1 MNLKEFSQWIAA
13 GSTGAIEGGWLSAM
27 EANIAPAR
35 MREVL
40 DLLSK
45 AKHNELVETL
55 GGMLLEDR
63 IGSLEP
69 PKALTVIRAIF
80 PAMSGES
87 QEIRD
92 AVAETYTN
100 VYGEVENFQTILK
113 ASGVQGK
120 QSPRRAIQTL
130 DTCLAVSVGGYVVNR
145 FEHQACKVKEFDDIM
160 EEWVLVDHRGG
171 EDQMDCRLLGDEWD
185 PADPRDFRVL
195 SRFDPDGLKDLL
207 QKDPAEALIGICVSR
222 GGSVNADQLKDLLV
236 GAYLTASKWSGW
248 WSRARTAIKKCDT
261 LTVEGRP
268 ALIEYHP
275 GGRTLEE
282 ELAPAVEKAIVPE
295 DYFGVLQTYLREAQ
309 QRGVETD
316 AEFVSNLLQVLAR
329 QARVYIQN
337 RPADALTAALA
348 LDTAA
353 RMGHTLEHDDVPSGT
368 EIITRSPDPAAAIA
382 ELPEP
387 GLWPAAYRALEQRE
401 DSSKQFIR
409 LLTRMPAGEL
419 DGLAATL
426 REAEHGDAVEQ
437 AVGEAIVNV
446 AESLQI
452 CLWLWAGPS
461 EPVRTAPPRL
471 ELLARLLAA
480 MQELHIEHNV
490 SRDFRRDA
498 CQQIRSAFSAAD
510 YAGFREALEE
520 MDEGVAR
527 AMKRRIERSPGLS
540 ASTRDAMLQ
549 MMREKYYTLFLKE
562 KVEPWLDESVVYLT
576 EESLHRKEAE
586 LKELTEV
593 TIPAN
598 SRTIGEAAQLGDL
611 SENGEWQYAIEERRR
626 LLGQVAQIQ
635 DDLARARIIEP
646 RDIPTDKVGIGSKV
660 TVRNQHGGEPV
671 DLTFLGPWETNV
683 QARVYSYK
691 TPLAQALM
699 GRTIGEAVTLKVD
712 GEEDE
717 YVIEG
722 IAPSLMPLD

>member
-27 EANIAPAR
+27 EANTAPSR

-40 DLLSK
+40 DLLAK
-45 AKHNELVETL
+45 ARHNDLVETL
-55 GGMLLEDR
+55 AGMLLEDR
-63 IGSLEP
+63 IANLEP
-69 PKALTVIRAIF
+69 EKALVVIRAIF
-80 PAMSGES
+80 PAMSGEN

-92 AVAETYTN
+92 AVAETYTK
-100 VYGEVENFQTILK
+100 VYGEVDNFQTILK
-113 ASGVQGK
+113 ASGIQGN

-130 DTCLAVSVGGYVVNR
+130 DTCLKVKVGGFVVNR

-171 EDQMDCRLLGDEWD
+171 EDQLDCRLLGDEWD

-195 SRFDPDGLKDLL
+195 SRFAPDKLKEML
-207 QKDPAEALIGICVSR
+207 QQDPAEALIGICISR

-236 GAYLTASKWSGW
+236 GPYLPQSKWSSW
-248 WSRARTAIKKCDT
+248 WGRARTAIKKADT

-268 ALIEYHP
+268 ALVEYHP

-282 ELAPAVEKAIVPE
+282 ELAPAVEKAILPE
-295 DYFGVLQTYLREAQ
+295 DYFDVLQTYLREAQ
-309 QRGVETD
+309 QRGLETD
-316 AEFVSNLLQVLAR
+316 DTFVNALLETLAR
-329 QARVYIQN
+329 QAREYIQN

-353 RMGHTLEHDDVPSGT
+353 KMGYSLDRDDVPRGT
-368 EIITRSPDPAAAIA
+368 EIITHSADPAAAIA

-387 GLWPAAYRALEQRE
+387 SLRPAAYRALEQRE
-401 DSSKQFIR
+401 DSTVQFAR
-409 LLTRMPAGEL
+409 LLTRMPVAEL
-419 DGLAATL
+419 DVLAQTL
-426 REAEHGDAVEQ
+426 REAGHGDAVEQ

-446 AESLQI
+446 AESLHI
-452 CLWLWAGPS
+452 CLWLWAGPA
-461 EPVRTAPPRL
+461 EPVRTAPSRL
-471 ELLARLLAA
+471 DLLGRLLAV
-480 MQELHIEHNV
+480 MQELHIEHDV
-490 SRDFRRDA
+490 DRDFRREA
-498 CQQIRSAFSAAD
+498 CQQIRSAFAAAD
-510 YAGFREALEE
+510 YAGFREAMEE

-540 ASTRDAMLQ
+540 ASTREAMLQ
-549 MMREKYYTLFLKE
+549 IMREKYYTLFLKE

-576 EESLHRKEAE
+576 AQSLRQKESE

-598 SRTIGEAAQLGDL
+598 SRAIGEAAQLGDL

-635 DDLARARIIEP
+635 DDMARARIIEP

-660 TVRNQHGGEPV
+660 TVRKQDGGDPV
-671 DLTFLGPWETNV
+671 DLTFLGPWETDV

-691 TPLAQALM
+691 TPVAQALM
-699 GRTIGEAVTLKVD
+699 GHTIGDAVTLKVD
-712 GEEDE
+712 GDEAE
-717 YVIEG
+717 YVIEA
-722 IAPSLMPLD
+722 IAPSLSPTV